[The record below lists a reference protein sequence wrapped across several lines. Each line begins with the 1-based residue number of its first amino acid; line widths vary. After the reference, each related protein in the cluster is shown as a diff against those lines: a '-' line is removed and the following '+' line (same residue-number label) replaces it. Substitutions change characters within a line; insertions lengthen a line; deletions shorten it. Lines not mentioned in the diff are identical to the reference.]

1 MKLLNIVLFVVIFL
15 SIVAISDCLEEP
27 PRTVVTEGINY
38 SLLHSVNSDMPLALD
53 RFKKMTPTLVNVR
66 PVSKAA

>member
-1 MKLLNIVLFVVIFL
+1 MKLLNIILFVVIFL
-15 SIVAISDCLEEP
+15 SIIAISDYLKEP
-27 PRTVVTEGINY
+27 RGKAIIEGINY